1 VAYRGAGRPEATYV
15 IERLIDD
22 AARELGFD
30 PVELRTKNLIPASAL
45 PYKTALNLN
54 YDCGDFTA
62 NQQKALT
69 QAERADFPARRDEAK
84 ARGKLR
90 GIGIVNPIEKAVAP
104 GQEFAEIRFHP
115 SGNATLLLGSKNQGQ
130 GHETTF
136 KQVLN
141 EKFGLDA
148 ETSESSR
155 WISRGPSSTTVT
167 SLPKRRYIYP
177 KVTGFSRGSHVLP

>member
-1 VAYRGAGRPEATYV
+1 MVPDGPEATYV

-30 PVELRTKNLIPASAL
+30 SVELRTKNLIPASAM

-54 YDCGDFTA
+54 YDCGDFPA
-62 NQQKALT
+62 NQQKAL
-69 QAERADFPARRDEAK
+69 AEADWDGFPARRDEAK

-90 GIGIVNPIEKAVAP
+90 GIGIANPIEKAAGP

-115 SGNATLLLGSKNQGQ
+115 SGNATLLMGSKNQGQ

-141 EKFGLDA
+141 EKLGLDPA
-148 ETSESSR
+148 
-155 WISRGPSSTTVT
+155 TVHT
-167 SLPKRRYIYP
+167 LTATPTASPLASAPMAHAQR
-177 KVTGFSRGSHVLP
+177 